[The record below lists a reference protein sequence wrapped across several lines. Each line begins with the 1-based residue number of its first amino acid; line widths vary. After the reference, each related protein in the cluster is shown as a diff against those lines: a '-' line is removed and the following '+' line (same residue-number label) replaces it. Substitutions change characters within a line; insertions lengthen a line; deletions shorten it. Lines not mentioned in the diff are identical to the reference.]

1 MFPLL
6 VKLEKMNLQMEF
18 ISDKYN
24 IYTNYQKNNWNPLSY
39 FEKWWEIKVLK
50 NDCQRFSACHL
61 KLLQQTMYFIFSY
74 SLVDICQK
82 GLTAKLWMI
91 IKLISVLEFAW

>member
-6 VKLEKMNLQMEF
+6 VELEKMNLQMEY

-24 IYTNYQKNNWNPLSY
+24 IYIQTIKKIIEIHSVIWGYLSA

-50 NDCQRFSACHL
+50 NYRQRFSACHL
-61 KLLQQTMYFIFSY
+61 ELF
-74 SLVDICQK
+74 
-82 GLTAKLWMI
+82 
-91 IKLISVLEFAW
+91 

>member
-6 VKLEKMNLQMEF
+6 VKLEKMNLQMEY

-39 FEKWWEIKVLK
+39 FEGTYMLLK
-50 NDCQRFSACHL
+50 NCEKL
-61 KLLQQTMYFIFSY
+61 KFWKMT
-74 SLVDICQK
+74 VK
-82 GLTAKLWMI
+82 GLAHVT
-91 IKLISVLEFAW
+91 